1 MVLSC
6 SHFLSQARSEAF
18 TVKLIEALLTQSS
31 FAWSLAKEVYLVVVF
46 VTQCTCLRR
55 LDTAKLL
62 PAEKLFTSQTKSLS
76 QSLQGRQVGPYG
88 SRSWTNPRKQVQR
101 PVVGRTPVPTST
113 RSPEPSQ
120 ATPLEVSPQNKKT
133 GRKPV
138 ECDTSVIGKPFPT
151 SLGGLLVE
159 SLRVNAFQKRH
170 RPLSC

>member
-6 SHFLSQARSEAF
+6 SHFLSQARSEVF
-18 TVKLIEALLTQSS
+18 TVKLIGALLAQSS

-76 QSLQGRQVGPYG
+76 QWLQGQQVGPHR
-88 SRSWTNPRKQVQR
+88 SQSWTNPRKPVQR
-101 PVVGRTPVPTST
+101 PVVGRPPVPTST
-113 RSPEPSQ
+113 RSPEPLR
-120 ATPLEVSPQNKKT
+120 ALPLEVSPQNKKT

-138 ECDTSVIGKPFPT
+138 ECETSVIGKLLPT
-151 SLGGLLVE
+151 TRGGF
-159 SLRVNAFQKRH
+159 S
-170 RPLSC
+170 S